1 MFKKIG
7 GLDTTR
13 FLKYVWL
20 SFIIMHEPVKK
31 KPKSNGSR
39 YQEWTKQD
47 LWKTAFKKFEVIWSA
62 YYLKFPKGCIPQIL
76 LSRFL
81 NTLVQMLLYLIL
93 DWINY
98 SLHWIGIQ
106 KLYLLSIDSFRV
118 NVGESS
124 DIVMI

>member
-39 YQEWTKQD
+39 YEEWTKQD

-62 YYLKFPKGCIPQIL
+62 
-76 LSRFL
+76 
-81 NTLVQMLLYLIL
+81 
-93 DWINY
+93 
-98 SLHWIGIQ
+98 
-106 KLYLLSIDSFRV
+106 
-118 NVGESS
+118 
-124 DIVMI
+124 